1 MKLNLGPK
9 AMWRVAIVL
18 AILGGI
24 ALLVGVAIA
33 LLWAVNK
40 IVS

>member
-24 ALLVGVAIA
+24 SLLVGVAIA